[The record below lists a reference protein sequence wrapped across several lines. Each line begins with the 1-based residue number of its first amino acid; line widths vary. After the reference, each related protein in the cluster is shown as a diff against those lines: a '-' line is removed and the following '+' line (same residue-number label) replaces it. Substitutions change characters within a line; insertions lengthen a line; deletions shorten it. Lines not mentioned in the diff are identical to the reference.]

1 VSRRSAS
8 TRGRGRPARGAVD
21 PIRVSV
27 LRRRLK
33 SITGEM
39 GLTLLRTTRSPI
51 LNEARDFV
59 TGLYDAAGRMLEQT
73 EYIPVLAFA
82 LQPACE
88 NVVRFFGDDIHPGDV
103 ILHNDVF
110 SGGNQNNDVAVFK
123 PIFDGRRLVAWAACK
138 GHQADIGGAV
148 QGGYNPEAR
157 EVWQEA
163 FRIPAVKICERG
175 VLRRDVWNLI
185 FANIRLRIVE
195 EDIRA
200 QIGGCVVGERG
211 FAALLER
218 YGWTELSRLIDALYD
233 STERMVRSEI
243 AAIPDGTYRGESWA
257 YYDGVTDGTR
267 MKIELSVIVEG
278 DAITFD
284 FTGSSPQTPG
294 FVNAP
299 YSATA
304 SALLLTFL
312 MLIEPDIPH
321 NAGLLRPLHIV
332 NPEGSFLNAR
342 FPAATTF
349 GNSITG
355 PTSDA
360 IFRAFA
366 GALPRMVTA
375 GWNRFLGFAVS
386 GSDPRHRRPYVD
398 ILFLSLKGG
407 SGATWMADGYDHIGL
422 INCAGGILAQD
433 YEMFEI
439 HDPHFLLEHEY
450 LADSAGAGCW
460 RGGLGVSTAFVMNGE
475 GVTGVAFG
483 DGIEE
488 EARAFGLFGGAPGSV
503 NEIVLEYPDGTA
515 RRAKSKEI
523 VRGIPAGTVF
533 RQKAGGGGGYGDPF
547 ERPVEKVAEDVRN
560 GLVSAGAAR
569 DAYGVE
575 IDARTGSP
583 DPERTAARR
592 RRRGADSMQP
602 TED

>member
-1 VSRRSAS
+1 MKPKS
-8 TRGRGRPARGAVD
+8 D
-21 PIRVSV
+21 PIQVSV
-27 LRRRLK
+27 LQRRLK
-33 SITGEM
+33 SITEEM

-59 TGLYDAAGRMLEQT
+59 TGLYDARGRMLEQT

-88 NVVRFFGDDIHPGDV
+88 HVLRFFGDDIHPGDV

-123 PIFDGRRLVAWAACK
+123 PIFDGGTLVAWAACK

-148 QGGYNPEAR
+148 AGGYNPEAR

-163 FRIPAVKICERG
+163 LRIPAVKVVSRG
-175 VLRRDVWNLI
+175 KLRRDVWNLI
-185 FANIRLRIVE
+185 FANIRLKIVE
-195 EDIRA
+195 EDIKA
-200 QIGGCVVGERG
+200 QIGGCTVGERG
-211 FAALLER
+211 FKGLLER
-218 YGWTELSRLIDALYD
+218 FGRRRLERLLEDLFD
-233 STERMVRSEI
+233 STERSVRKEI
-243 AAIPDGTYRGESWA
+243 AAIPNGSYRGESQVF
-257 YYDGVTDGTR
+257 YDGVTDGTK
-267 MKIELSVIVEG
+267 MKINLLVTVRGEQV
-278 DAITFD
+278 TFD
-284 FTGSSPQTPG
+284 FSGSSPQTPG

-312 MLIEPDIPH
+312 MLIKPDIPH
-321 NAGLLRPLHIV
+321 NAGMLRPIRIV

-360 IFRAFA
+360 IFRAFSQ
-366 GALPRMVTA
+366 ALPKMVTA

-386 GSDPRHRRPYVD
+386 GRDLRHDRTYVD

-439 HDPHFLLEHEY
+439 HDPHFLVKHEY
-450 LADSAGAGCW
+450 LPDSAGSGRW
-460 RGGLGVSTAFVMNGE
+460 RGGLGVETEFVMRGDN
-475 GVTGVAFG
+475 VTGVAFG
-483 DGIEE
+483 DGVEE
-488 EARAFGLFGGAPGSV
+488 EARAFGFFGGKPGSL
-503 NEIVLEYPDGTA
+503 NSITLRYPDGSM
-515 RRAKSKEI
+515 RSVKSKEI
-523 VRGIPAGTVF
+523 IRGIPPGTVF
-533 RQKAGGGGGYGDPF
+533 NQKAGGGGGYGDPF
-547 ERPVEKVAEDVRN
+547 ERPPERVAADVRN
-560 GLVSAGAAR
+560 GTISVAAAR
-569 DAYGVE
+569 EDYGVW
-575 IDARTGSP
+575 IDPDSYALDAARTAELREG
-583 DPERTAARR
+583 RR
-592 RRRGADSMQP
+592 
-602 TED
+602 

>member
-1 VSRRSAS
+1 MSKVLAAKAKARVK
-8 TRGRGRPARGAVD
+8 RPARSRGTTSDVD
-21 PIRVSV
+21 PIQVSV
-27 LRRRLK
+27 LQRRLK
-33 SITGEM
+33 SITEEM

-59 TGLYDAAGRMLEQT
+59 TGLYDARGRMLEQT

-88 NVVRFFGDDIHPGDV
+88 SVVRFFGDDIHPGDV

-123 PIFDGRRLVAWAACK
+123 PIFHDGRLVAWAACK

-148 QGGYNPEAR
+148 RGGYNPEAR

-163 FRIPAVKICERG
+163 FRIPAVKIVDRG
-175 VLRRDVWNLI
+175 TVRRDVWNLI
-185 FANIRLRIVE
+185 FANIRLKIVE
-195 EDIRA
+195 EDIKA
-200 QIGGCVVGERG
+200 QIGGCRVGERG
-211 FAALLER
+211 F
-218 YGWTELSRLIDALYD
+218 LSLIEHLFD
-233 STERMVRSEI
+233 STERMVRKEI
-243 AAIPDGTYRGESWA
+243 AAIPDGTYRGESWVF
-257 YYDGVTDGTR
+257 YDGVTDGTR
-267 MKIELSVIVEG
+267 MKINLAVTVKG
-278 DAITFD
+278 DQITFD

-312 MLIEPDIPH
+312 MLINPDIPH
-321 NAGLLRPLHIV
+321 NAGILRPIGIV

-366 GALPRMVTA
+366 KALPERVTA
-375 GWNRFLGFAVS
+375 GWNRFLGFAIS
-386 GSDPRHRRPYVD
+386 GHDPRHDKPYVD

-407 SGATWMADGYDHIGL
+407 SGGTWMADGYDHIGL

-439 HDPHFLLEHEY
+439 HDPHFLLRHEY
-450 LADSAGAGCW
+450 LPDSAGAGRW
-460 RGGLGVSTAFVMNGE
+460 RGGLGVVTEFVIRGE
-475 GVTGVAFG
+475 EVTGVAFG
-483 DGIEE
+483 DGVEE
-488 EARAFGLFGGAPGSV
+488 EARAFGFFGGRSGTRNAI
-503 NEIVLEYPDGTA
+503 EMRYPDGAVRTA
-515 RRAKSKEI
+515 KTKEI
-523 VRGIPAGTVF
+523 VRGIPTGTLF
-533 RQKAGGGGGYGDPF
+533 RQEAGGGGGYGDPR
-547 ERPVEKVAEDVRN
+547 ERPVEQVLSDVRN
-560 GLVSAGAAR
+560 GVVSVEAALEQYGVAIDAGAMAV
-569 DAYGVE
+569 DT
-575 IDARTGSP
+575 ART
-583 DPERTAARR
+583 ARR
-592 RRRGADSMQP
+592 GGRR
-602 TED
+602 